1 MCKPEPKITANGLTN
16 EEIHQWMAL
25 KVSAVRKLQ
34 SALAEKTELQQAL
47 NDLDQRISELTNSA
61 ALELLDKEQ
70 DPILHQ

>member
-1 MCKPEPKITANGLTN
+1 MCKPEPKIMTNGLTN

-25 KVSAVRKLQ
+25 KVSAGRKLQ